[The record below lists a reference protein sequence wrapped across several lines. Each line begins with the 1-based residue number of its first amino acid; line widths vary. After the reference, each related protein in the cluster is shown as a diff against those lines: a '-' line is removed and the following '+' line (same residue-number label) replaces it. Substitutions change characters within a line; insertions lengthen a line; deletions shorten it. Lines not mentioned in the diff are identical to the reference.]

1 MLNCPKAVKNES
13 DFPAELMIWLSPA
26 FPVGGFAYSQGLET
40 AVARGWVFDA
50 QSLTN
55 WLAALACHGALRN
68 DLIILSLVRRALDAA
83 RIDALAELAAALQPS
98 KERAEEALLQG
109 EAFLEAYRA
118 AWAESGRRSFE
129 PPGQAPVTLP
139 VAVGLAAR
147 AHGFDPFAALIAY
160 ATAFNTNLVS
170 AAIRLGLVGQF
181 DGQWVLARLLPDLR
195 EQCRFAVTAGE
206 DDLGSA
212 TFAAD
217 LASILHETLA
227 VRLFR
232 S

>member
-1 MLNCPKAVKNES
+1 MLDRPEDNNSAP
-13 DFPAELMIWLSPA
+13 FPAELMIWLSPA

-40 AVARGWVFDA
+40 AVARGWVSDA
-50 QSLTN
+50 ESLTN
-55 WLAALACHGALRN
+55 WLAALARHRALRN
-68 DLIILSLVRRALDAA
+68 DLIILSLVRRAPDAA
-83 RIDALAELAAALQPS
+83 RIGSLAELAAALQPS

-109 EAFLEAYRA
+109 QAFLEAYRA
-118 AWAESGRRSFE
+118 AWAESERRSFE
-129 PPGQAPVTLP
+129 PPDEAPVTLR

-147 AHGFDPFAALIAY
+147 AHGLDPVATLMAY
-160 ATAFNTNLVS
+160 ATAFSTNLVS
-170 AAIRLGLVGQF
+170 AAIRLGIVGQF
-181 DGQWVLARLLPDLR
+181 DGQRVLARLLPDLR

-212 TFAAD
+212 AFAAD
-217 LASILHETLA
+217 LASILHKTLT